1 MTVDARPPAGAA
13 GSRGPTD
20 RDDWD
25 ALLRLAREDDPVLV
39 AAGLRARAGGALV
52 DRYAPMLLA
61 GRRGVVAQL
70 GQSLDGC
77 IATASGDSAFVTGD
91 ADREHLHR
99 LRALVD
105 AVVVGPGTVDADDPQ
120 LTVRAVSGPN
130 PVRVVLD
137 PRDSLRD
144 RAVLADPATVHVRGD
159 VARDPSAVLALLRE
173 RGLRRVLVEGG
184 GATVSRWVD
193 AGLVDRLFLT
203 VAPLVV
209 GRGGR
214 RGLALPDVEPL
225 RDCLRPPARRHLLG
239 EDVCFELDLRPG

>member
-1 MTVDARPPAGAA
+1 MSTDTHPGPEAAAPAG
-13 GSRGPTD
+13 
-20 RDDWD
+20 RDDWS
-25 ALLRLAREDDPVLV
+25 ALLELAREDDPVLV
-39 AAGLRARAGGALV
+39 AAGLRARAGGELV
-52 DRYAPMLLA
+52 DRYAPLLLA

-77 IATASGDSAFVTGD
+77 IATASGDSHFVTGD

-137 PRDSLRD
+137 PRGSLHD
-144 RAVLADPATVHVRGD
+144 RAVLADPVTVHVRGV
-159 VARDPSAVLALLRE
+159 VARDPAAVLGLLRD

-184 GATVSRWVD
+184 GCTVSEWVA
-193 AGLVDRLFLT
+193 AGVVDRLFLT
-203 VAPLVV
+203 VSPLVV

-239 EDVCFELDLRPG
+239 EDVCFELDLRAG

>member
-1 MTVDARPPAGAA
+1 MTVEAPARVH
-13 GSRGPTD
+13 
-20 RDDWD
+20 DWD
-25 ALLRLAREDDPVLV
+25 LLLRLAREDDPLLV
-39 AAGLRARAGGALV
+39 AAGLRERIGGDLV
-52 DRYAPMLLA
+52 DRYAPLLLA
-61 GRRGVVAQL
+61 GRTGVVAQL

-77 IATASGDSAFVTGD
+77 IATASGDSSFVTGD

-105 AVVVGPGTVDADDPQ
+105 AVVVGPGTVESDDPQ
-120 LTVRAVSGPN
+120 LTVRAVEGPN

-137 PRDSLRD
+137 PRGTLRD
-144 RAVLADPATVHVRGD
+144 RAVLTDPGTVHVRGD
-159 VARDPSAVLALLRE
+159 VARDPRAVLDLLRG

-184 GATVSRWVD
+184 GRTVTDWV
-193 AGLVDRLFLT
+193 AGGLVDRLFLT

-239 EDVCFELDLRPG
+239 EDVCFELDLRG

>member
-1 MTVDARPPAGAA
+1 MTVHAPDPGTQVEQDARA
-13 GSRGPTD
+13 R
-20 RDDWD
+20 DWD
-25 ALLRLAREDDPVLV
+25 LLLALAREDDPVVV
-39 AAGLRARAGGALV
+39 AAGLRARAGGDLV
-52 DRYAPMLLA
+52 DRYAPLLLA

-77 IATASGDSAFVTGD
+77 IATRSGDANFVTGD

-120 LTVRAVSGPN
+120 LTVRAVTGPN

-137 PRDSLRD
+137 PRANLHD
-144 RAVLADPATVHVRGD
+144 RAVLADPRTVWIRGD
-159 VARDPSAVLALLRE
+159 LARDPVAVLAGLRDA
-173 RGLRRVLVEGG
+173 GLRRVLVEGG
-184 GATVSRWVD
+184 GCTVSDWVA
-193 AGLVDRLFLT
+193 AGVVDRLYLT
-203 VAPLVV
+203 VAPLVI

-225 RDCLRPPARRHLLG
+225 RDCLRPDSRRHLLG
-239 EDVCFELDLRPG
+239 EDVCFELDLRG

>member
-1 MTVDARPPAGAA
+1 MTVRTVTRVGEW
-13 GSRGPTD
+13 
-20 RDDWD
+20 DD
-25 ALLRLAREDDPVLV
+25 LLRLAREDDPVLV
-39 AAGLRARAGGALV
+39 AAGLRARAGGELV

-61 GRRGVVAQL
+61 GRTGVVAQL

-77 IATASGDSAFVTGD
+77 IATASGDSHFVTGEE
-91 ADREHLHR
+91 DREHLHR

-105 AVVVGPGTVDADDPQ
+105 AVVVGPGTVHADDPQ
-120 LTVRAVSGPN
+120 LTVRAVEGPN

-137 PRDSLRD
+137 PRQTLRE
-144 RAVLADPATVHVRGD
+144 RSVLADPATVHVRGD
-159 VARDPSAVLALLRE
+159 HARDPRAVLDLLRD

-184 GATVSRWVD
+184 GRTVSDWVA

-209 GRGGR
+209 GAGGR

-225 RDCLRPPARRHLLG
+225 RDCLRPDTRRHLLG
-239 EDVCFELDLRPG
+239 EDVCFELDLRS